1 MIFSEDNRNK
11 LIYLKDYATLI
22 NEAYSN
28 LQPSYFDPSKENLY
42 HPFAESIFY
51 HIRDQFII
59 LDHKIS
65 NFNIAKGYLE
75 VLIKEYS
82 NSLNDIVLKESSND
96 ERIVSIFKNIFI
108 FLNNFTENN
117 SDKSVNLYIPSLV
130 DSEAFNRLLTDL
142 NTAIYEFDKNN
153 IHNINDLQD
162 KVVAL
167 EERIIKLNANFK
179 FGASRIDESINSFL
193 KVQKD
198 NFNNEAEN
206 ILADLKKN
214 INNINYTLDNDVVK
228 ELDSLKERFNQEAQ
242 GLKELKEEALGYKE
256 AISIK
261 MEGEFSKFYIKK
273 AKEEKSLYYIMTGV
287 SFIVI
292 LSSLRLAWLSLKKYY
307 KNYVDPIGL
316 KETIKGLSDKEIEW
330 VQQTAFL
337 YLSLRL
343 IISILLFLTV
353 IYTGRIAYRSYLHWR
368 HSENTY
374 LKLSSLRPFISDLP
388 SDIKI
393 QIRRDLVP
401 DFFGKDAGNIDDTSG
416 NFKDLPT
423 NVSAL
428 AAKAIEQVGNNLSGK
443 SNTEKNDKKAED
455 PQK

>member
-1 MIFSEDNRNK
+1 MIFSEENRNK
-11 LIYLKDYATLI
+11 FTYLKDYATLI
-22 NEAYSN
+22 NEAYIN
-28 LQPSYFDPSKENLY
+28 LQPYYFDPSKEKY

-51 HIRDQFII
+51 QIRDQFVI

-65 NFNIAKGYLE
+65 NFNITKGYLE

-82 NSLNDIVLKESSND
+82 NSLNDIILNASSNE
-96 ERIVSIFKNIFI
+96 ERIVNIFKNIYM
-108 FLNNFTENN
+108 FLKNFTDNN
-117 SDKSVNLYIPSLV
+117 ADRSFSLYIPSLV
-130 DSEAFNRLLTDL
+130 NSEAFNRLVTDL
-142 NTAIYEFDKNN
+142 KTAIYELDKNN
-153 IHNINDLQD
+153 IHNINDFQD
-162 KVVAL
+162 KVIAL
-167 EERIIKLNANFK
+167 EERILKLNADFK
-179 FGASRIDESINSFL
+179 FGANKIDESINSFL

-206 ILADLKKN
+206 ILLDLKKN
-214 INNINYTLDNDVVK
+214 INNVKSTLDNDIVK
-228 ELDSLKERFNQEAQ
+228 DLDSLKERFNQEAQ
-242 GLKELKEEALGYKE
+242 GLEELKKEALGYKE

-428 AAKAIEQVGNNLSGK
+428 AVKAIEQVGNNLSGK